1 LKRGV
6 LTVKRKIFSIFL
18 VMIMLVAG
26 ACSIQQRP
34 QTSAEERDGKL
45 LVYASIY
52 PMYDFAQKIGGDKI
66 DLRMMVPPGAEPH
79 DWEPTAKLM
88 AQMEKADVFIYN
100 GVNMEMWADK
110 LVKSIS
116 SEKLKVVEA
125 SSGVSLIKLEDHEEG
140 EYGKHEGEED
150 NHGDY
155 DPHVWLDPMRAL
167 KQAENIKNAFVA
179 ADEENMEFYESNFN
193 EFANK
198 LRELDQKYR
207 EELKDRKLNEIVVA
221 HAAFGYLAD
230 RYGLEQ
236 ISVSGLTPQEE
247 PSAAKMAQIT
257 ELVREH
263 GIKYIFFETLTSPKL
278 AKVIANETGAKTAV
292 LNPVGGLTKD
302 EIEEG
307 KGYISIMEDNLEIL
321 KKALY

>member
-1 LKRGV
+1 
-6 LTVKRKIFSIFL
+6 
-18 VMIMLVAG
+18 MLVAG

-79 DWEPTAKLM
+79 DWEPTAKIM

-100 GVNMEMWADK
+100 GANMEMWADK

>member
-1 LKRGV
+1 
-6 LTVKRKIFSIFL
+6 
-18 VMIMLVAG
+18 MLVAG

-100 GVNMEMWADK
+100 GANMEMWADK

>member
-1 LKRGV
+1 
-6 LTVKRKIFSIFL
+6 
-18 VMIMLVAG
+18 MLVAG

>member
-1 LKRGV
+1 
-6 LTVKRKIFSIFL
+6 VKRKIFSIFL

-125 SSGVSLIKLEDHEEG
+125 SSGVSLIKLEDREEG

-179 ADEENMEFYESNFN
+179 ADEENREFYESNFN

>member
-100 GVNMEMWADK
+100 GANMEMWADK

>member
-1 LKRGV
+1 M
-6 LTVKRKIFSIFL
+6 KRKIFSIFL

>member
-1 LKRGV
+1 
-6 LTVKRKIFSIFL
+6 
-18 VMIMLVAG
+18 MIMLVAG

>member
-1 LKRGV
+1 
-6 LTVKRKIFSIFL
+6 VKRKIFSIFL